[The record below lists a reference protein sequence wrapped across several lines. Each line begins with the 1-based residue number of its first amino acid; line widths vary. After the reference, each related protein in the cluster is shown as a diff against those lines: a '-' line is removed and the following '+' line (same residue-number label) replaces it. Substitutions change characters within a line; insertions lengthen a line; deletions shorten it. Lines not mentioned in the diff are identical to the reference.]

1 MSEETFRRVMAQSW
15 AGLEA
20 EAPTGDGRLR
30 VAPLPVDVVHGPL
43 AVAVD
48 YEGRRHI
55 LIPIPS
61 DRRLRAGL
69 DGPGLRLRKRPLED
83 EETFQYYADL
93 SCLRDDLG
101 DLFTELCVDIMGAA
115 EQLPQNPVQAL
126 YRVLDRW
133 RSLFRTQG
141 TRLGADQ
148 LAGLFGELTVL
159 HRLLEL
165 DPSAHRL
172 WSGPDGH
179 RHDFSGAT
187 HAVEVKT
194 STADEG
200 RRARIHGLDQ
210 LEPPTGGTL
219 TFVWLRLRRA
229 AGPAASPPAG
239 ESVPGLVERVLR
251 LCDDESALL
260 ESLARVGYRVT
271 DTDNYLDVR
280 FAVQE
285 ERWYRVGTDFPR
297 LTTQALTAAGVP
309 VAVLDVSYT
318 VDLSGAVPL
327 PMEPSETSRAVE
339 NLLQGAA

>member
-1 MSEETFRRVMAQSW
+1 MSEETFRRAVEQSW

-20 EAPTGDGRLR
+20 EAPTGNGRLR
-30 VAPLPVDVVHGPL
+30 VARLPVDVIHGSL
-43 AVAVD
+43 TVGVD

-115 EQLPQNPVQAL
+115 EDLPQNPVKAL

-133 RSLFRTQG
+133 RALFRTQG
-141 TRLGADQ
+141 TLLGPDQ

-165 DPSAHRL
+165 EPSAHRL

-187 HAVEVKT
+187 DAVEVKT

-219 TFVWLRLRRA
+219 SLVWLGLRRET
-229 AGPAASPPAG
+229 GPTVG
-239 ESVPGLVERVLR
+239 ETVPSLVDQLLR

-260 ESLARVGYRVT
+260 DSLARVGYRVT
-271 DTDNYLDVR
+271 DADKYHDVR
-280 FAVQE
+280 FVVRE
-285 ERWYRVGTDFPR
+285 ERWYRVGPGFPG
-297 LTTQALTAAGVP
+297 LTAQTLTAAGVP
-309 VAVLDVSYT
+309 VSVLDVSYT
-318 VDLSGAVPL
+318 VDLSGSVPMA
-327 PMEPSETSRAVE
+327 MEPSEAFRAVE

>member
-1 MSEETFRRVMAQSW
+1 MSSEETFRRIMTQSW

-30 VAPLPVDVVHGPL
+30 VARLPVDVVHGPL
-43 AVAVD
+43 AVGID
-48 YEGRRHI
+48 YEGRRHM

-83 EETFQYYADL
+83 EETYQYYADL

-101 DLFTELCVDIMGAA
+101 DLFTELCVEIMSAA
-115 EQLPQNPVQAL
+115 EDLPENPVKAL

-133 RSLFRTQG
+133 RSLFRAHG
-141 TRLGADQ
+141 TLLGPEQ
-148 LAGLFGELTVL
+148 LAGLFGELIVL

-172 WSGPDGH
+172 WVGPEGH
-179 RHDFSGAT
+179 RHDFLGAT
-187 HAVEVKT
+187 DAVEVKT

-210 LEPPTGGTL
+210 LEAPTGGQL
-219 TFVWLRLRRA
+219 SLVWLGLRRA
-229 AGPAASPPAG
+229 AGPTVG
-239 ESVPGLVERVLR
+239 DTVPGLVDRLLR

-260 ESLARVGYRVT
+260 DSLARVGYRVP
-271 DTDNYLDVR
+271 DAERYQDVR
-280 FAVQE
+280 FVVRE
-285 ERWYRVGTDFPR
+285 ERWYRVGPEFPG
-297 LTTQALTAAGVP
+297 LTAQALTAAGVP
-309 VAVLDVSYT
+309 VSVLDVSYT

-327 PMEPSETSRAVE
+327 PMEPSEATRTVE
-339 NLLQGAA
+339 SLLQGAA

>member
-1 MSEETFRRVMAQSW
+1 MSEENFRRIMAQSW
-15 AGLEA
+15 DGLEA
-20 EAPTGDGRLR
+20 EEPTGDGRLR
-30 VAPLPVDVVHGPL
+30 VARLPVDVLHGPL
-43 AVAVD
+43 AVGVD

-83 EETFQYYADL
+83 EETYQYYADL
-93 SCLRDDLG
+93 SCLRDDLD
-101 DLFTELCVDIMGAA
+101 DLFTELCVDIMSAA
-115 EQLPQNPVQAL
+115 EDLPENPVKAL

-141 TRLGADQ
+141 TLLGPEQ

-172 WSGPDGH
+172 WSGPSGH

-187 HAVEVKT
+187 DAVEVKT

-200 RRARIHGLDQ
+200 RRARVHGLDQ
-210 LEPPTGGTL
+210 LEAPTGGAL
-219 TFVWLRLRRA
+219 SLVWLGLRRD
-229 AGPAASPPAG
+229 AGLIG
-239 ESVPGLVERVLR
+239 ESIPGLVDRLLR

-260 ESLARVGYRVT
+260 DSLARVGYRVT
-271 DTDNYLDVR
+271 DAEKYHDVR
-280 FAVQE
+280 FVVRE
-285 ERWYRVGTDFPR
+285 ERWYRVGPGFPA
-297 LTTQALTAAGVP
+297 LTAQALTAAGVP
-309 VAVLDVSYT
+309 VSVLDVAYT

-327 PMEPSETSRAVE
+327 PMEPSEASRTIE
-339 NLLQGAA
+339 CLLQGAA

>member
-1 MSEETFRRVMAQSW
+1 MSEEAFRQVLAASW

-20 EAPTGDGRLR
+20 EAPTGEGRVR
-30 VAPLPVDVVHGPL
+30 VARLPVDVVHGSL
-43 AVAVD
+43 AAAVD

-69 DGPGLRLRKRPLED
+69 DGPGLRLRRRPLED
-83 EETFQYYADL
+83 EETYQHYADL

-101 DLFTELCVDIMGAA
+101 DLFTEVCVDIMSAA
-115 EQLPQNPVQAL
+115 EDLPQNPVKAL

-133 RSLFRTQG
+133 RALFRAQG
-141 TRLGADQ
+141 PLLGPDQ
-148 LAGLFGELTVL
+148 LAGLFGELVVL
-159 HRLLEL
+159 RRLLEL

-187 HAVEVKT
+187 DAVEVKT

-210 LEPPTGGTL
+210 LEAPMGGAL
-219 TFVWLRLRRA
+219 SLVWIGLRRA
-229 AGPAASPPAG
+229 GGPTVG
-239 ESVPGLVERVLR
+239 ETVPGLVDTLLR
-251 LCDDESALL
+251 LCDDETALL
-260 ESLARVGYRVT
+260 DLLARVGYRVT
-271 DTDNYLDVR
+271 DADNYHDIRFVVR
-280 FAVQE
+280 E
-285 ERWYRVGTDFPR
+285 ERWYPVGPEFPG
-297 LTTQALTAAGVP
+297 LTAQTLTAVGVP
-309 VAVLDVSYT
+309 VSVLDVSYT
-318 VDLSGAVPL
+318 VDLSGAVPHS
-327 PMEPSETSRAVE
+327 MDTSEVSRTVE